1 MENKPCRSCKII
13 SICCPVAIGTY
24 LIHTGKSYEKKSKII
39 MNILGLGR
47 TEVKKKIINLHMNFI
62 LGTIGLGLAQIG
74 NTKISR

>member
-1 MENKPCRSCKII
+1 MENNPCRSCKII

-24 LIHTGKSYEKKSKII
+24 LIYTGKSYEKKSKII
-39 MNILGLGR
+39 MNVLGLGR
-47 TEVKKKIINLHMNFI
+47 TNILKLTTHLYIQFI